1 MKGVFM
7 KCDFDPKP
15 SYVLKEYEKTTGK
28 IYQSNQVWRN
38 PVLQLRKDIKTPEC
52 GPKDLL
58 IKVKSCAIC
67 GTDVHLLEHDEE
79 GYVLYP
85 WHAKMNIVLGHELSG
100 IVAEVGSEVKDF
112 KIGDYVCTEEMVWCG
127 ECIPCR
133 NGFPNQ
139 CEHLEEIGLTLNG
152 GMAEFCMSPAK
163 ICWKVDAIRE
173 RYGDGY
179 DTFDF
184 AAMVEPSSVAYN
196 AIFERG
202 QGFRPGAYG
211 VIFGSGPV
219 GLIGTA
225 LMKAGGASKV
235 IVFEY
240 QEKRRLLAKEMGAD
254 YVINPSELEKQGMT
268 SGDAVMELT
277 NGRGADII
285 MEASG
290 VGNIV
295 YPEITK
301 SLGVNA
307 HIIHTAMSGTPVPV
321 LFPPMQ
327 GKAASIFAS
336 VGHSG
341 NGTFENVIRLMGAGM
356 LDIRPLISNVYRL
369 DQALEA
375 FEEAQKRSGAVTL
388 FHD

>member
-1 MKGVFM
+1 MKGIFM
-7 KCDFDPKP
+7 RCDFDPKLG
-15 SYVLKEYEKTTGK
+15 YKLKEYEKETGK

-38 PVLQLRKDIKTPEC
+38 PQLQLRTDIPVPIC

-58 IKVKSCAIC
+58 IKVKSCGIC
-67 GTDVHLLEHDEE
+67 GTDVHIFEHDEE

-85 WHAKMNIVLGHELSG
+85 WHAKMNIVLGHELAG
-100 IVAEVGSEVKDF
+100 IVEEVGSEVKDF
-112 KIGDYVCTEEMVWCG
+112 KVGDYVCTEEMIWCG

-139 CEHLEEIGLTLNG
+139 CEHLEEIGLTVNG
-152 GMAEFCMSPAK
+152 GMAEYCVSPAK

-184 AAMVEPSSVAYN
+184 ASLVEPASVAYN

-202 QGFRPGAYG
+202 QGFRPGAYA

-219 GLIGTA
+219 GLFGTS

-254 YVINPSELEKQGMT
+254 YIINPEELAKQGIT
-268 SGDAVMELT
+268 SGEAVMELT
-277 NGRGADII
+277 GGRGADII

-290 VGNIV
+290 VGDVV
-295 YPEITK
+295 YPEIIK
-301 SLGVNA
+301 AAGVDC
-307 HIIHTAMSGTPVPV
+307 HIIHTAMSGIPVPV
-321 LFPPMQ
+321 LFPPLQ

-341 NGTFENVIRLMGAGM
+341 NGTFENVIRLMGSGM
-356 LDIRPLISNVYRL
+356 IDVRPLISNVFTL
-369 DQALEA
+369 DQGIEA
-375 FEEAQKRSGAVTL
+375 FEEAQKRTGAVTL